1 MATPI
6 LADFAQRGLLADV
19 TTPDTLGA
27 HLAGAS
33 RTLYVGFDPTADSL
47 HIGSLVPLL
56 ALRRFQ
62 LAGHRPIVL
71 VGGGTGLI
79 GDPSGK
85 TGERVLNAAEQ
96 VAVWADRLKA
106 QVRPFLDFD
115 RGPHAAI
122 LVDNYEWLSRLELI
136 PFLRDVGKHFGVGAM
151 MARESVRTRL
161 GAGLSFT
168 EFSYQALQAYDFLA
182 LYQRHGCTLQMGGS
196 DQWGNITAGT
206 ELIHKIEGGT
216 AFGLTMPLITKADG
230 SKFGKSET
238 GTIWLD
244 TARTSAYEMYQFW
257 LNTADS
263 EVVPFLK
270 YFTFL
275 APADID
281 ELGRQSAAA
290 PEKRQAQRVLA
301 SEVTRLVH
309 GQAAL
314 EEAER
319 ASQRAFD
326 RDASWVLEDESG
338 AVPGSVLPAGE
349 GPRPVW
355 RVLKDAGIVPS
366 TSEARRLIQQGGVEV
381 NSHRVSDLNETL
393 APGRYAIKVG
403 KRRVYRVVI
412 EG

>member
-1 MATPI
+1 ME
-6 LADFAQRGLLADV
+6 
-19 TTPDTLGA
+19 
-27 HLAGAS
+27 AGIS
-33 RTLYVGFDPTADSL
+33 Y
-47 HIGSLVPLL
+47 
-56 ALRRFQ
+56 
-62 LAGHRPIVL
+62 
-71 VGGGTGLI
+71 
-79 GDPSGK
+79 
-85 TGERVLNAAEQ
+85 
-96 VAVWADRLKA
+96 
-106 QVRPFLDFD
+106 
-115 RGPHAAI
+115 
-122 LVDNYEWLSRLELI
+122 
-136 PFLRDVGKHFGVGAM
+136 
-151 MARESVRTRL
+151 
-161 GAGLSFT
+161 T
-168 EFSYQALQAYDFLA
+168 EFSYMLIQAYDFWHLWKTE
-182 LYQRHGCTLQMGGS
+182 GCELQMGGS
-196 DQWGNITAGT
+196 DQWGNIMAGT
-206 ELIHKIEGGT
+206 ELIRRMEGGT
-216 AFGLTMPLITKADG
+216 AFGLTMPLITKSDG
-230 SKFGKSET
+230 SKFGKTES

-244 TARTSAYEMYQFW
+244 PARTSAYEMYQFW

-263 EVVPFLK
+263 DVVPFLK

-281 ELGRQSAAA
+281 ELGRESAAA

-301 SEVTRLVH
+301 GEVTRLVH

-326 RDASWVLEDESG
+326 RDASWVLDDQSG
-338 AVPGSVLPAGE
+338 AVPGSVLPAGD

-381 NSHRVSDLNETL
+381 NSQRVGDLNETL